1 MKRPVFLYVTNNWF
15 VAILCLMAMVLI
27 SCSSSK
33 MVRKPPPFQ
42 VVKSTL
48 AKDIEQTGDVSSPMN
63 VSDTFTTSD
72 KKVVSHV
79 QLRNVTGKHTLRW
92 EWYMPDGS
100 LYYQSRKTEVHASN
114 GKYYKDASAWH
125 RIYVNGDKAASLPGT
140 WMVKVFYDDDV
151 VSTRNFEIQAMDRDL
166 GVVTIKT
173 VPENA
178 TVRILNIKPKFFQGM
193 KLKEGQYDVEVSAPG
208 YRTQRMWVTVK
219 TGMDNMFD
227 VPLQADEPPPV
238 NFLGK
243 RNSYAVIIGISRYQ
257 HSGPD
262 GLQELA
268 FADDDAEAFRDMLLR
283 MGWSNSHIK
292 TLINE
297 NAKRNDIL
305 IALESW
311 LTKVG
316 PDDMIVLFWSG
327 HGFPDPEDPEKVY
340 FACYDTK
347 ISIPATG
354 YRMDRVRE
362 ILQERNAKN
371 VIVLADTCHAG
382 KLITRGSK
390 GISVQPY
397 VAKLKREQRIP
408 KGWIYMVGAD
418 TDRQAIEHSSWSNG
432 AFTHTLL
439 KALSGGADGYE
450 SVGPK
455 DGVVTMRE
463 LRAYLE
469 SVMPDDTHK
478 VLGKAKRPII
488 TTSSGDPDIWNISLD
503 IK

>member
-1 MKRPVFLYVTNNWF
+1 MKQNNQPWCLTGISLVVMLLTIFLF
-15 VAILCLMAMVLI
+15 F
-27 SCSSSK
+27 SCSSTK

-42 VVKSTL
+42 VIKSIL
-48 AKDIEQTGDVSSPMN
+48 AKDVDKTGSSGAPVDVT
-63 VSDTFTTSD
+63 DTFTISD
-72 KKVVSHV
+72 QKVVSHV
-79 QLRNVTGKHTLRW
+79 QLKNVSGKHTLKW
-92 EWYMPDGS
+92 EWYMPDGR
-100 LYYQSRKTEVHASN
+100 LYYSSKGCDVAPAK
-114 GKYYKDASAWH
+114 GKYFKDTSAWH
-125 RIYVNGDKAASLPGT
+125 NIFIDGDKASAFPGT
-140 WMVKVFYDDDV
+140 WMVKVYYDGDV
-151 VSTRNFEIQAMDRDL
+151 ISTKNFEIQEMDRNL
-166 GVVTIKT
+166 GAVVINTT
-173 VPENA
+173 PENA

-193 KLKEGQYDVEVSAPG
+193 KLGAGEYDVEISAPG
-208 YRTQRMWVTVK
+208 YQTQRMWLTVK
-219 TGMDNMFD
+219 SGTHNSFD
-227 VPLQADEPPPV
+227 LPLQPAQPAGV
-238 NFLGK
+238 NFLSK

-257 HSGPD
+257 FSSTD

-268 FADDDAEAFRDMLLR
+268 FADDDAEAFRNMLLQL
-283 MGWSNSHIK
+283 GWSNSHIK

-340 FACYDTK
+340 FACYDTN
-347 ISIPATG
+347 INIPATG

-397 VAKLKREQRIP
+397 VQKLKREQRIP

-418 TDRQAIEHSSWSNG
+418 TDRLAIEHSSWSNG

-439 KALSGGADGYE
+439 KALGGEADGFE
-450 SVGPK
+450 SVSPK
-455 DGVVTMRE
+455 DGVVDMRE

-469 SVMPDDTHK
+469 SVMPDDTQK
-478 VLGKAKRPII
+478 VLGTAKRPII
-488 TTSSGDPDIWNISLD
+488 TTSSGDPEIWNISLD
-503 IK
+503 LK